1 MDNENNN
8 NNNNVKRCSGD
19 CMQCSFQ
26 QRVYCAAQIARNNVD
41 EIAEIKGMLS
51 AMAER
56 VDRLG
61 NASTEVFNPMGESTD
76 TAVETVEEVIT
87 EQFDN
92 AQ

>member
-1 MDNENNN
+1 MDNENN

-26 QRVYCAAQIARNNVD
+26 QRVYCAAQIARNNIN

-51 AMAER
+51 AISER
-56 VDRLG
+56 VERLG
-61 NASTEVFNPMGESTD
+61 NATTEVFNPMNES
-76 TAVETVEEVIT
+76 VETPIET
-87 EQFDN
+87 PSEQFDN